1 MINGRRNM
9 KKFRVTIKTSQ
20 EWDKVIKAKDEDDV
34 RDVADD
40 NFYNTH
46 YKNYDDSWK
55 NTLIPDEE
63 YNIISVEEIK

>member
-1 MINGRRNM
+1 M

-20 EWDKVIKAKDEDDV
+20 EWDKVIKVKDEDDV

-55 NTLIPDEE
+55 NTLITDEE
-63 YNIISVEEIK
+63 YNIINVEKVNE

>member
-1 MINGRRNM
+1 M
-9 KKFRVTIKTSQ
+9 KKFRVTIKTTQ

-46 YKNYDDSWK
+46 YKNFNDRC
-55 NTLIPDEE
+55 N
-63 YNIISVEEIK
+63 N